1 MAKATKSGLG
11 RGLNSLLGG
20 SYEEAVPAEQNQRR
34 VTVAEE
40 KPTTAPVSPAD
51 HGEADGAGEKP
62 GNTPRTIAKDESAVS
77 AKEQEPAAVPSQTPA
92 APIDVEDA
100 VVIMRPARTEKAP
113 EKPVSPEVSEPRGPK
128 TYAQRAAEVFS
139 RRQVP
144 SAGKGKKAE
153 ADKKAVLPDDEM
165 VVEVESSVR
174 STAVTTRGNNEVPID
189 SVEPNPDQPRISFNQ
204 DDLEE
209 LAQSIRKNGMIQPIL
224 VRPFGPNR
232 YQIIAGERRWQ
243 ACRMAGLKMIPVSI
257 RETDDDGAIELALVE
272 NLHRNDLNP
281 IEEAYAYK
289 RLMDKQGLTQSEL
302 AQMMSKGRSTVAN
315 VIRLLDLPE
324 SAQQL
329 LFEEKITPGHARAIL
344 SIPSK
349 EGREALTRKLM
360 EEKLSVR
367 ETENLARL
375 FANKRTEPPRK
386 QPMPPSYK
394 KAARTLRRM
403 LQTGVRVKVSG
414 GKNRLE
420 IEFKDEEDLERLL
433 GELAAARKAKK
444 QA

>member
-1 MAKATKSGLG
+1 MAKTTKSGLG

-40 KPTTAPVSPAD
+40 PPATAAPAANRTAESDVPKEKPVPAARKDEKSAVEKKEVPVSAPA
-51 HGEADGAGEKP
+51 
-62 GNTPRTIAKDESAVS
+62 TPM
-77 AKEQEPAAVPSQTPA
+77 
-92 APIDVEDA
+92 DVEDA
-100 VVIMRPARTEKAP
+100 VVIVRPARTEAVVEKAA
-113 EKPVSPEVSEPRGPK
+113 EPAIAEQKAPK

-139 RRQVP
+139 RRQV
-144 SAGKGKKAE
+144 SAPAKGKKAVS
-153 ADKKAVLPDDEM
+153 DKQAQGDAEET

-174 STAVTTRGNNEVPID
+174 ANTVTTRGNNEVPVD
-189 SVEPNPDQPRISFNQ
+189 SVEPNPDQPRIAFNQ
-204 DDLEE
+204 GDLEE

-224 VRPFGPNR
+224 VRPFGPSR

-281 IEEAYAYK
+281 VEEAYAYK

-302 AQMMSKGRSTVAN
+302 AQMMSKGRSTIAN
-315 VIRLLDLPE
+315 AIRLLDLPE

-367 ETENLARL
+367 ETENIARL
-375 FANKRTEPPRK
+375 LANKRSEPPRK
-386 QPMPPSYK
+386 QPMPASYK
-394 KAARTLRRM
+394 KAARSLRRM
-403 LQTGVRVKVSG
+403 LHTGVRVKVSG

-420 IEFKDEEDLERLL
+420 IEFKDEEDLQRLL
-433 GELAAARKAKK
+433 GEFTSARKPRK
-444 QA
+444 QE

>member
-20 SYEEAVPAEQNQRR
+20 SYEEAAPAEQNQRR
-34 VTVAEE
+34 VTVSDEVAPAPPEE
-40 KPTTAPVSPAD
+40 KPVEQATVQSKAEARPVDAPERTPEEPKK
-51 HGEADGAGEKP
+51 EA
-62 GNTPRTIAKDESAVS
+62 
-77 AKEQEPAAVPSQTPA
+77 PAAK
-92 APIDVEDA
+92 APIDAEDA
-100 VVIMRPARTEKAP
+100 VVITRPARPSAETP
-113 EKPVSPEVSEPRGPK
+113 KPAQEDASETKGPK
-128 TYAQRAAEVFS
+128 TYAQRAAEMFS

-144 SAGKGKKAE
+144 PAKEKATAASSPE
-153 ADKKAVLPDDEM
+153 EET
-165 VVEVESSVR
+165 VVEAESSVKVN
-174 STAVTTRGNNEVPID
+174 SVTTRGNNEVPVS
-189 SVEPNPDQPRISFNQ
+189 SVEPNPDQPRIAFNQ

-224 VRPFGPNR
+224 VRPIGGNR

-243 ACRMAGLKMIPVSI
+243 ACKMAGLKMIPVSI
-257 RETDDDGAIELALVE
+257 READDDGAIELALVE

-302 AQMMSKGRSTVAN
+302 AQMMSKGRSTIAN
-315 VIRLLDLPE
+315 AIRLLDLPE

-349 EGREALTRKLM
+349 EGREALTKKLL

-367 ETENLARL
+367 DTENLARL
-375 FANKRTEPPRK
+375 FAHKRPEPPRK
-386 QPMPPSYK
+386 SPMPASYK
-394 KAARTLRRM
+394 KVARSLRRM

-420 IEFKDEEDLERLL
+420 IEFKDEEDLQRLL
-433 GELAAARKAKK
+433 AEFAAARKAKK
-444 QA
+444 S

>member
-20 SYEEAVPAEQNQRR
+20 SYDEAAPAEPNQRR
-34 VTVAEE
+34 ITVEEEPQQEKPQRKATEEKPEPARKAAEE
-40 KPTTAPVSPAD
+40 KTEPAQEPSAPAKAAVTAPTDA
-51 HGEADGAGEKP
+51 EE
-62 GNTPRTIAKDESAVS
+62 
-77 AKEQEPAAVPSQTPA
+77 
-92 APIDVEDA
+92 A
-100 VVIMRPARTEKAP
+100 VVIMRPARVEAAP
-113 EKPVSPEVSEPRGPK
+113 EKPAQEAPAESKGPK

-139 RRQVP
+139 RRQVAP
-144 SAGKGKKAE
+144 KGKATE
-153 ADKKAVLPDDEM
+153 TAPAAVDEDDA

-174 STAVTTRGNNEVPID
+174 ARSVTTRGNNEVPVS
-189 SVEPNPDQPRISFNQ
+189 SVEPNPDQPRIAFNQ

-224 VRPFGPNR
+224 VRPIGANR

-243 ACRMAGLKMIPVSI
+243 ACKMAGLKMIPVSI
-257 RETDDDGAIELALVE
+257 READDDGAIELALVE

-302 AQMMSKGRSTVAN
+302 AQMMSKGRSTIAN
-315 VIRLLDLPE
+315 AIRLLDLPE

-349 EGREALTRKLM
+349 EGREALTKKLV

-367 ETENLARL
+367 DTENLARL
-375 FANKRTEPPRK
+375 FAHKRPEPPRK
-386 QPMPPSYK
+386 PPMPASYK
-394 KAARTLRRM
+394 KVARSLRRM

-420 IEFKDEEDLERLL
+420 IEFKDEEDLQRLL
-433 GELAAARKAKK
+433 AEFAAARKAKK
-444 QA
+444 A

>member
-20 SYEEAVPAEQNQRR
+20 SYDEAAPAEPNQRR
-34 VTVAEE
+34 VTVAEDPQREQPQE
-40 KPTTAPVSPAD
+40 KPQAEKPEPVRKVVEEQTEPAQEPTAPQ
-51 HGEADGAGEKP
+51 K
-62 GNTPRTIAKDESAVS
+62 
-77 AKEQEPAAVPSQTPA
+77 AAVT
-92 APIDVEDA
+92 APTDAEEA
-100 VVIMRPARTEKAP
+100 VVIMRPARVEIPAEKASQ
-113 EKPVSPEVSEPRGPK
+113 EAAGEPKGPK

-139 RRQVP
+139 RRQVAAP
-144 SAGKGKKAE
+144 KSKTADVSSTTAAE
-153 ADKKAVLPDDEM
+153 DDA

-174 STAVTTRGNNEVPID
+174 AGSVTTRGNNEVPVS
-189 SVEPNPDQPRISFNQ
+189 SVEPNPDQPRIAFNQ
-204 DDLEE
+204 EDLEE

-224 VRPFGPNR
+224 VRPLGANR

-243 ACRMAGLKMIPVSI
+243 ACKMAGMKMIPVSI
-257 RETDDDGAIELALVE
+257 READDDGAIELALVE

-302 AQMMSKGRSTVAN
+302 AQMMSKGRSTIAN
-315 VIRLLDLPE
+315 AIRLLDLPE

-329 LFEEKITPGHARAIL
+329 LFEGKITPGHARAIL

-349 EGREALTRKLM
+349 EGREALTKKLV

-367 ETENLARL
+367 DTENLARL
-375 FANKRTEPPRK
+375 FAHKRPEPPRK
-386 QPMPPSYK
+386 QPMPPSFK
-394 KAARTLRRM
+394 KAARSLRRM

-420 IEFKDEEDLERLL
+420 IEFKDEEDLQRLL
-433 GELAAARKAKK
+433 AEFAAARKAKK
-444 QA
+444 D

>member
-1 MAKATKSGLG
+1 MEDH
-11 RGLNSLLGG
+11 
-20 SYEEAVPAEQNQRR
+20 YEEAVPAEQNQRR

-40 KPTTAPVSPAD
+40 KLEDTTVSPANR
-51 HGEADGAGEKP
+51 GETKDTGE
-62 GNTPRTIAKDESAVS
+62 RTEAAPLPISQNEPAVSVKEQQPAPESA
-77 AKEQEPAAVPSQTPA
+77 PTAAP
-92 APIDVEDA
+92 PIDVEDA
-100 VVIMRPARTEKAP
+100 VVIMRPARAEKAP
-113 EKPVSPEVSEPRGPK
+113 EKSASPAVPETKGPK

-144 SAGKGKKAE
+144 TVGKGKKAE
-153 ADKKAVLPDDEM
+153 TEKQAAAPDDEM

-174 STAVTTRGNNEVPID
+174 SATVTTRGNNEVPID
-189 SVEPNPDQPRISFNQ
+189 SVEPNPDQPRISFNR

-433 GELAAARKAKK
+433 GELVAARKAKK
-444 QA
+444 QG